1 MVGRDLHVAGEWL
14 VVAEGRKDLSVREDL
29 SERLEDGPSSVEVV
43 LAGLEPDV
51 VCRVVARDHDVL
63 QARAVLLPDVLQ
75 HLNHS
80 QVGCGDGGG
89 VGTLL

>member
-1 MVGRDLHVAGEWL
+1 M
-14 VVAEGRKDLSVREDL
+14 VAEGGEDLSVGEDL
-29 SERLEDGPSSVEVV
+29 SQGLQNSRGSVEVL

-80 QVGCGDGGG
+80 QVGGGDGGG